1 LNGGLTVLTQEKI
14 REAVQTI
21 APRYGIDRVYLF
33 GSYAR
38 GDATEESDVDFRVVG
53 GNIRSLFDLGG
64 LYVDFEDVLCKRID
78 FVLSNNM
85 TEKFYNLIKDE
96 EALIYA
102 KV

>member
-1 LNGGLTVLTQEKI
+1 VLTQEKI

-21 APRYGIDRVYLF
+21 APQYGIDRVYLF

-38 GDATEESDVDFRVVG
+38 GDATEESDVDFRVVEG
-53 GNIRSLFDLGG
+53 DRITLFDLGG
-64 LYVDFEDVLCKRID
+64 LYEDFIGSLDCRID
-78 FVLSNNM
+78 IVMTDNM
-85 TEKFYNLIKDE
+85 SAAFYNLIKDE